1 MGGAAILD
9 LVEHLSEWVHGV
21 PLLLLAMARPELLD
35 IRLGWGG
42 GKPDATTFVLEPLPA
57 ADTERLIES
66 LLEGA
71 TIGPLARD
79 RIAVAADGNPLYA
92 EQVIEM
98 LLDDGLVQ
106 RGPDGALVVG
116 DLESISVPPTIQ
128 ALLAARL
135 DRLSDG
141 ERRTIERAAVVGK
154 EFGQRDVSELTP
166 ADARADVAGQLMGLV
181 RKELIG
187 PFDDG
192 TRAVRRT
199 DFATC

>member
-1 MGGAAILD
+1 MEELFWAIRRFLEHLADDGPVAVVLDDLQWAEPAILD

-79 RIAVAADGNPLYA
+79 RIAAAADGNPLYA

-98 LLDDGLVQ
+98 LLDDGLVR
-106 RGPDGALVVG
+106 RGSDGSLVVG
-116 DLESISVPPTIQ
+116 DLASISVPPTMQ

-135 DRLSDG
+135 TG
-141 ERRTIERAAVVGK
+141 
-154 EFGQRDVSELTP
+154 
-166 ADARADVAGQLMGLV
+166 
-181 RKELIG
+181 
-187 PFDDG
+187 
-192 TRAVRRT
+192 
-199 DFATC
+199 